1 MNTPDTKM
9 PFASGAAKGEEL
21 EHLEGQVLMSNRTSR
36 HGWVHRR
43 ISRICAPYAYRG
55 RKLQP
60 QTLQEVNARV
70 SARSFQRI
78 AKELSGVE

>member
-21 EHLEGQVLMSNRTSR
+21 EHLEGQVLMNHRSSR
-36 HGWVHRR
+36 HGWVRRR
-43 ISRICAPYAYRG
+43 ISMICAPYVYRG

-60 QTLQEVNARV
+60 QTLPGVNVRV
-70 SARSFQRI
+70 SGRLFQRI